1 MNNNH
6 NDHGHHDSDNQGGG
20 HCGWVQSMMH
30 NPAVDEQAKLPD
42 WELSLVRE
50 GTIMFDDD
58 DDLRSE
64 IWRDQIV
71 AWWQTMP
78 TAVGIVSSAASCWL
92 LLLGEALM

>member
-1 MNNNH
+1 MNNND
-6 NDHGHHDSDNQGGG
+6 NDHGRDDSDDQGG

-50 GTIMFDDD
+50 GTIMFDANDA

-71 AWWQTMP
+71 AGWQTH
-78 TAVGIVSSAASCWL
+78 ADSRGHRVECC
-92 LLLGEALM
+92 

>member
-1 MNNNH
+1 MNNNDH
-6 NDHGHHDSDNQGGG
+6 DHGHHDSDNQGGG

-58 DDLRSE
+58 DLRSG
-64 IWRDQIV
+64 
-71 AWWQTMP
+71 
-78 TAVGIVSSAASCWL
+78 GIRLS
-92 LLLGEALM
+92 LGGKPHADSRGHRVECC

>member
-1 MNNNH
+1 MNNND

-58 DDLRSE
+58 DDDLRSE

-71 AWWQTMP
+71 AWWQTH
-78 TAVGIVSSAASCWL
+78 ADSRGHRVECC
-92 LLLGEALM
+92 